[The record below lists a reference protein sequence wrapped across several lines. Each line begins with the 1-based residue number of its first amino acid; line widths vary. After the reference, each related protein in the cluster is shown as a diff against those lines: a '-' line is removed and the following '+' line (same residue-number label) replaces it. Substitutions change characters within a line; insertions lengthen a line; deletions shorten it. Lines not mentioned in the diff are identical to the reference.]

1 MKEKSLKTAYQQ
13 VESMANVRQ
22 RMSYNRKVITS
33 GDTVEVYSLKTR
45 QRKGYEKRDAG
56 QKRRK
61 FEDLS
66 YLEKID
72 AYKRKEVYIKQK
84 RIDVMRL
91 ISSNFHKG
99 VTKFLTLTFREH
111 VTDRA
116 QAMDEFKKFMKRLN
130 YQQEKQKRSNVKYLG
145 VIEYTKKGRI
155 HFHVVLFN
163 CGYIKKDELQDIWGN
178 GFIRINRIKGMN
190 GSAVARYVTKYLAKA
205 YQTEL
210 DDFEEMIRL
219 GSETNKQKD
228 YFVSRNLVRPKF
240 TYLSLLDDEP
250 VFLARDFKQVK
261 TKEYMRI
268 IYVGEYDDG
277 SPIFDKE
284 KVTYALYEKIA

>member
-1 MKEKSLKTAYQQ
+1 MEKKGLRTAYQQ
-13 VESMANVRQ
+13 AEGLANARQ
-22 RMSYNRKVITS
+22 KMSYNRKVITS

-61 FEDLS
+61 FADLS
-66 YLEKID
+66 YLEKVE
-72 AYKRKEVYIKQK
+72 AYKRKAVYIKQK

-91 ISSNFHKG
+91 ISSNFQQG
-99 VTKFLTLTFREH
+99 LTKFLTLTFREH

-163 CGYIKKDELQDIWGN
+163 CGYIPKDELQGIWGN

-240 TYLSLLDDEP
+240 TYLSLDDDEP
-250 VFLARDFKQVK
+250 VFLVRDLKQVK

-268 IYVGEYDDG
+268 VYVGECKDG
-277 SPIFDKE
+277 SSIFDKE
-284 KVTYALYEKIA
+284 KVSYALYEKTA